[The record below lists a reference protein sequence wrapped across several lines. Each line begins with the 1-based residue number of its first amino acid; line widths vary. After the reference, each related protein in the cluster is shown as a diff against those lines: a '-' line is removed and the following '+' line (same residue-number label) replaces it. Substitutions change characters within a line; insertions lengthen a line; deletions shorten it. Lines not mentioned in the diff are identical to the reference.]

1 MAKVY
6 AVAVGRKCPAITKT
20 WASCEAL
27 VKGFPGAKY
36 KAFRTE
42 EDARN
47 WLGVNPVEPD
57 HKLYAYVD
65 GSFVDGAAYAA
76 YVIVRD
82 DCVIAA
88 ERSEVT
94 KIDAASNGRNIVAE
108 LSAAMRAVAWAKK
121 NNAKVVIVHDYNGIA
136 EFAIGSWQGN
146 KEASIAYSN
155 YMKANAQYV
164 LGFKRVNGHSGV
176 RFNELADQ
184 LAGGKIKPEDII
196 GK

>member
-6 AVAVGRKCPAITKT
+6 AVSVGRKCPAITKT

-47 WLGVNPVEPD
+47 WLGVNPSEPD
-57 HKLYAYVD
+57 HKFYAYVD
-65 GSFVDGAAYAA
+65 GSFIDGVAYAA

-82 DCVIAA
+82 DVVLSA
-88 ERSEVT
+88 ERAEVT
-94 KIDAASNGRNIVAE
+94 KIDAAANGRNVVAE

-121 NNAKVVIVHDYNGIA
+121 NDTKVVIVHDYNGIA
-136 EFAIGSWQGN
+136 EFAVGGWQGN
-146 KEASIAYSN
+146 KEASIAYAKF
-155 YMKANAQYV
+155 MKANANYIES
-164 LGFKRVNGHSGV
+164 FKKVNGHSGV
-176 RFNELADQ
+176 RFNEMADQ